1 MITLFMKM
9 IYDFYSFRVFYPS
22 QHTRTIGER
31 EYQVREVRYDGNIH
45 KIDEETELSEEEVS
59 GLEIFVESLITLGM
73 YNYNS

>member
-1 MITLFMKM
+1 M

-73 YNYNS
+73 

>member
-1 MITLFMKM
+1 MKM
-9 IYDFYSFRVFYPS
+9 IYNFHSFHVSYSS

-59 GLEIFVESLITLGM
+59 VLEMFC
-73 YNYNS
+73 

>member
-1 MITLFMKM
+1 MKM
-9 IYDFYSFRVFYPS
+9 IYNFHLFRVSYPS

-59 GLEIFVESLITLGM
+59 GLEKIC
-73 YNYNS
+73 

>member
-1 MITLFMKM
+1 M
-9 IYDFYSFRVFYPS
+9 IYNFYSFLVSYPS

-59 GLEIFVESLITLGM
+59 GFGKFVESLITLGM
-73 YNYNS
+73 